1 MKDILYLLLA
11 GGRGE
16 RLMPLTANRPKPLV
30 RFGSQ
35 GRLIDYTLYN
45 CLVSEGG
52 DVMVL
57 TQYMSDMVDNYL
69 SSNWMQ
75 AFSRTGRKLKAI
87 SSKKLNNGFYDGTA
101 DAVYRVLSSL
111 AKLPDHV
118 VVLAGDHIYR
128 MDYRQ
133 MVEFHLLGDNAA
145 TVGCIQCD
153 PSQAHRFGIM
163 NIDHD
168 QFITGFREKPD
179 DPDIL
184 TNREQ
189 LTASMGI
196 YIFNSA
202 VLMEYLTQNQR
213 ESSHDF
219 GHDIIPGMVEHRE
232 ARGFHYRE
240 NDNSTPYWR
249 DVGDLSA
256 YWQAQMELIEN
267 DFDLFNFSPVAGLR
281 QLPFSKKDIV
291 WKYYNTNH
299 KVVRSSIAH
308 TARIG
313 RAVITNSVLCPG
325 VKIEDGAHIQNSV
338 LLDGSEVAA
347 GVDLSGCLVMPS
359 SKIFSAAQVTITM

>member
-35 GRLIDYTLYN
+35 CCLIDYTLYN

-52 DVMVL
+52 DVLVL
-57 TQYMSDMVDNYL
+57 TQYMSDLVDKYI
-69 SSNWMQ
+69 SSNWVKSF
-75 AFSRTGRKLKAI
+75 AKTGRKLKAI
-87 SSKKLNNGFYDGTA
+87 SSRALDNCFFDGTA

-111 AKLPDHV
+111 EKLPDHV

-145 TVGCIQCD
+145 TVGCIRCD

-163 NIDHD
+163 SIDHD
-168 QFITGFREKPD
+168 HFITGFREKPS
-179 DPDIL
+179 DPEIL
-184 TNREQ
+184 KGKNY

-196 YIFNSA
+196 YIFNSS
-202 VLMEYLTQNQR
+202 VLMEYLSQNQR

-219 GHDIIPGMVEHRE
+219 GHDIIPRMVEHRE
-232 ARGFHYRE
+232 ARAFHNRN
-240 NDNSTPYWR
+240 NDNSTPYWH

-267 DFDLFNFSPVAGLR
+267 DIDLLNFSPIAGLR
-281 QLPFSKKDIV
+281 QLPFSKKDII

-299 KVVRSSIAH
+299 KVIRSSIAH

-325 VKIEDGAHIQNSV
+325 VKVDDGAHIQNSV

-347 GVDLSGCLVMPS
+347 GVDLSGCLIMPR
-359 SKIFSAAQVTITM
+359 SKILSADQVRMTM

>member
-35 GRLIDYTLYN
+35 GCLIDYTLYN
-45 CLVSEGG
+45 CLVSEYG

-57 TQYMSDMVDNYL
+57 TQYMSQMVDNYIR
-69 SSNWMQ
+69 SNWMLP
-75 AFSRTGRKLKAI
+75 FSKNGRKISAI
-87 SSKKLNNGFYDGTA
+87 SSRALDKGFYNGTA
-101 DAVYRVLSSL
+101 DAVYRVLSSFE
-111 AKLPDHV
+111 KLPDHV

-133 MVEFHLLGDNAA
+133 MVEFHLSGGKAA

-163 NIDHD
+163 DIDHG
-168 QFITGFREKPD
+168 QIITGFREKPND
-179 DPDIL
+179 AKISAG
-184 TNREQ
+184 RET

-196 YIFNSA
+196 YIFNCA
-202 VLMEYLTQNQR
+202 VLMEYLTKNQR
-213 ESSHDF
+213 EPSHDF
-219 GHDIIPGMVEHRE
+219 GHDIIPEMVGHRQ
-232 ARGFHYRE
+232 ARAFHFRE
-240 NDNSTPYWR
+240 NDNSIPYWR

-267 DFDLFNFSPVAGLR
+267 DIDLLNFSPIAGLR
-281 QLPFSKKDIV
+281 QLPFSQKDII
-291 WKYYNTNH
+291 WKYYTSNH
-299 KVVRSSIAH
+299 KVVRSSVAH
-308 TARIG
+308 SARIG
-313 RAVITNSVLCPG
+313 RAVVTNSVLCPG

-359 SKIFSAAQVTITM
+359 SKIFTAAQGSIAM

>member
-16 RLMPLTANRPKPLV
+16 RLMPLTANKPKPLV

-35 GRLIDYTLYN
+35 GCLIDYTLYN

-57 TQYMSDMVDNYL
+57 TQYMSDMVDNYI
-69 SSNWMQ
+69 SFNWWQ
-75 AFSRTGRKLKAI
+75 AFSQRGRELRAI
-87 SSKKLNNGFYDGTA
+87 SSKMLDHGLYDGTA

-111 AKLPDHV
+111 DKLPDHV

-128 MDYRQ
+128 MDYRH
-133 MVEFHLLGDNAA
+133 MTEFHLLGDNAA
-145 TVGCIQCD
+145 TVGCIRCD

-163 NIDHD
+163 SIDHD

-179 DPDIL
+179 DPEIL
-184 TNREQ
+184 TCRDQ

-202 VLMEYLTQNQR
+202 VLMDYLAQNQR
-213 ESSHDF
+213 ENSHDF
-219 GHDIIPGMVEHRE
+219 GHDIIPGMVKDRE
-232 ARGFHYRE
+232 ARAFHFRE

-267 DFDLFNFSPVAGLR
+267 EFDFLNFSPIAGLK
-281 QLPFSKKDIV
+281 QLPFSQKDII
-291 WKYYNTNH
+291 WKYYDTHH
-299 KVVRSSIAH
+299 KVVRSSVAD

-325 VKIEDGAHIQNSV
+325 VKIEDGAHIHNSV
-338 LLDGSEVAA
+338 LLDGSEIAA
-347 GVDLSGCLVMPS
+347 GVNFTDCLVLPS
-359 SKIFSAAQVTITM
+359 SKILSATQVTLTI